1 MSEITVRALTEDE
14 WETYRTLR
22 LEALQ
27 ESPDAFVADH
37 ATEAAEPE
45 DFWRARMGRSDR
57 LVAEADGEQV
67 GVVSIGSAGETKS
80 ETAGQLFGLWV
91 RPDWRGR
98 SVAASLVRES
108 ARIAEGKGLG
118 QLYYWVGADNG
129 RAVAFASSFGFR
141 PTDDRRPMR
150 VAGDDSGQEEEV
162 ALVLAL
168 GEDDAAVGGTG
179 GGVQVVERL
188 HVSGLRGRAAR
199 GRRG

>member
-22 LEALQ
+22 LEALR

-37 ATEAAEPE
+37 DTKAAEPE
-45 DFWRARMGRSDR
+45 DFWRARMARSVR
-57 LVAEADGEQV
+57 LVAEAEGAHV
-67 GVVSIGSAGETKS
+67 GVVSIGSVSEDKG

-91 RPDWRGR
+91 NPQWRGR
-98 SVAASLVRES
+98 SVAANLVRQG
-108 ARIAEGKGLG
+108 ARIAEDKGLS
-118 QLYYWVGADNG
+118 QLYYWVGSDNG

-150 VAGDDSGQEEEV
+150 VSGGDGAPEEEI

-168 GEDDAAVGGTG
+168 GED
-179 GGVQVVERL
+179 
-188 HVSGLRGRAAR
+188 RG
-199 GRRG
+199 

>member
-14 WETYRTLR
+14 WETYRSLR

-37 ATEAAEPE
+37 DTEAAEPE
-45 DFWRARMGRSDR
+45 EFWRARMGRSDR
-57 LVAEADGEQV
+57 LVAEAGGEGV
-67 GVVSIGSAGETKS
+67 GVVSIGAAEGNRP

-108 ARIAEGKGLG
+108 ARIAEGKGLT
-118 QLYYWVGADNG
+118 QLFYWVGSDNG

-150 VAGDDSGQEEEV
+150 VNNGNGDDEQEI

-168 GEDDAAVGGTG
+168 GED
-179 GGVQVVERL
+179 
-188 HVSGLRGRAAR
+188 RG
-199 GRRG
+199 

>member
-14 WETYRTLR
+14 WETYRSLR

-37 ATEAAEPE
+37 DTEAAEPE
-45 DFWRARMGRSDR
+45 EFWRARMERSDR
-57 LVAEADGEQV
+57 IVAEADGEGV
-67 GVVSIGSAGETKS
+67 GVVSIGAAEGNRP

-108 ARIAEGKGLG
+108 ARIAEGKGLT
-118 QLYYWVGADNG
+118 QLFYWVGSDNG

-150 VAGDDSGQEEEV
+150 VNNGNGDDEQEI

-168 GEDDAAVGGTG
+168 GED
-179 GGVQVVERL
+179 
-188 HVSGLRGRAAR
+188 RG
-199 GRRG
+199 